1 MKYVKYLALFI
12 MVVLSSTIIATQ
24 AGAHSPRYMKLTYEP
39 GEIKVV
45 ILHFTFAP
53 KSHYVYKVDI
63 EKNGALVTSELYQSQ
78 PRFFFV
84 IYKYNLTATTGDL
97 ITVTAYCSLF
107 GKITRDI
114 TIA

>member
-12 MVVLSSTIIATQ
+12 MVVISSTIIATQ
-24 AGAHSPRYMKLTYEP
+24 AGAHSPRLMKLSYEP
-39 GEIKVV
+39 GELKVT
-45 ILHFTFAP
+45 ILHFSFAP
-53 KSHYVYKVDI
+53 KSHYIYKIDI
-63 EKNGALVTSELYQSQ
+63 EKNAAIVISELYQSQ

-114 TIA
+114 TVA